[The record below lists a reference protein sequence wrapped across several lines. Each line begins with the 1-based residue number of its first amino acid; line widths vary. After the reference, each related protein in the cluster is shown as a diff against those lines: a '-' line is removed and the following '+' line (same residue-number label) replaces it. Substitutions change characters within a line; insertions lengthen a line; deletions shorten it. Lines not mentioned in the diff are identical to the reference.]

1 MGSTIPGQGAFV
13 AAGVLALAACTID
26 SASTSAAEVAPGVL
40 PAAQVYVAPR
50 GNDAWSGRFA
60 EPNAVGTD
68 GPVATLGKAVELAR
82 ALRGTR
88 RDGYTI
94 LVCAGTYYLPG
105 TLALG
110 PQDSGTPEHP
120 TRIAAWAGDTP
131 RLVAG
136 RRLAD
141 WKPRSS
147 SSSTTPTTAT
157 RSWP

>member
-1 MGSTIPGQGAFV
+1 MGGAMPCRGAFV
-13 AAGVLALAACTID
+13 AAVVVALAACSVD
-26 SASTSAAEVAPGVL
+26 SAATSAAEVTPVAP
-40 PAAQVYVAPR
+40 PAAEAYVAPR
-50 GNDAWSGRFA
+50 GNDAWSGRLA
-60 EPNAVGTD
+60 EPNAARTD
-68 GPVATLGKAVELAR
+68 GPVATLGKAVERAR
-82 ALRGTR
+82 AARGTR

-94 LVCAGTYYLPG
+94 RVRAGTYYLPG

-110 PQDSGTPEHP
+110 PQVSGTPEHP
-120 TRIAAWAGDTP
+120 TRIVAWPADTP

-147 SSSTTPTTAT
+147 SSTTPTTAT